1 MTSSSCSFNT
11 KKRQQLAIST
21 LIKITDILDRH
32 NVPYFLEGGTLLG
45 IVRDKAIL
53 PWDHDIDLSITEES
67 INMVLKLRWV
77 FFRHGFNLSLRRSK
91 TEAVPCNKNDIT
103 IIKIKPSFSY
113 LLSII
118 FSPRYINSVICDIFV
133 KKKHSGFYYWQAM
146 DKVMRVSENYF
157 NSYTFVSFYNRNLKV
172 PSNYINYLA
181 EKYGDWTVSVKE
193 MELRERR
200 KNNLEA
206 SKTVN
211 IIC

>member
-1 MTSSSCSFNT
+1 MTSSSYSFNT

-77 FFRHGFNLSLRRSK
+77 FFRHGFILSLRRSK

-118 FSPRYINSVICDIFV
+118 FSPRYINSVICDTFV

-146 DKVMRVSENYF
+146 NKIMRVSENYY
-157 NSYTFVSFYNRNLKV
+157 NSYNFVSFYNRNLKV
-172 PSNYINYLA
+172 PSNYKNYLT
-181 EKYGDWTVSVKE
+181 EKYGDWTVPVKE
-193 MELRERR
+193 WNCGKDE

-206 SKTVN
+206 SITVN